1 MPFLLCCKES
11 SPVVINNFFF
21 FFIQGPL
28 QMSGPIK
35 HNTTGL
41 WVKKKKN
48 TAQRA
53 EEKSGLMNIHV
64 AIGLG
69 VRCLRELWAVAK
81 WFVWQETAKKKKKSK
96 QSFSFLPL
104 QFPKCQCHR
113 LKGYGSVC
121 PQVTPK
127 IPTSTP
133 FPLLFFPS
141 VSTFWQ
147 KSVVC
152 EVVLSR
158 MANKQSH
165 LRTGQS
171 TLQHFKHLF
180 QLTACLTS
188 AG

>member
-21 FFIQGPL
+21 LYSRTFTNVRANQTQHDRSLGE
-28 QMSGPIK
+28 K
-35 HNTTGL
+35 E
-41 WVKKKKN
+41 KN

-53 EEKSGLMNIHV
+53 EKKSGLMNIHV

-81 WFVWQETAKKKKKSK
+81 WFVWQETAKKKKKKSFFFSPLTISK
-96 QSFSFLPL
+96 MSMSQTRRVWLCVPTSDSQNPNFNSFSSP
-104 QFPKCQCHR
+104 
-113 LKGYGSVC
+113 
-121 PQVTPK
+121 
-127 IPTSTP
+127 
-133 FPLLFFPS
+133 FFPS
-141 VSTFWQ
+141 VSKFWQ